1 MAAGLNI
8 DYVGLVDY
16 TLFEGLKFTLA
27 DSLLSRARVC
37 EGHGIELWRRL
48 HCEWEGSA
56 HQLKHAKARKYQDP
70 DRCSTT
76 AALREALPEWERL
89 GEDIKSA
96 GFDAPDWV
104 RISALEKILPADLL
118 NTLVSRP
125 ELDTYAKK
133 RHWVKCQMEHARGS
147 LQAQVMSGPAVGKGK
162 RDAGGDIVMGE
173 VVKAILAQT
182 DRGAEDS
189 ESVDSSPAGLW
200 ALHEQYAQVA
210 GALQALAKGKGK
222 GRGKGPPAASST
234 GGTKG
239 SGKAG
244 GKSNGKGDDFFDGNC
259 HHCGKYGHRKIA
271 CRLLDREMAA
281 KRADGKGKGRG
292 LNEII
297 DDEEEPW
304 QAGAEVNNETEA
316 EWSFGIG
323 CVSKGWPDAAA
334 APDLR
339 PSRTM
344 APAGPSRLPPPHGPL
359 WTTAGRARRSQPRA
373 VTFADYAAAAAGP
386 RVGSQKRGP

>member
-1 MAAGLNI
+1 
-8 DYVGLVDY
+8 
-16 TLFEGLKFTLA
+16 
-27 DSLLSRARVC
+27 
-37 EGHGIELWRRL
+37 
-48 HCEWEGSA
+48 
-56 HQLKHAKARKYQDP
+56 
-70 DRCSTT
+70 
-76 AALREALPEWERL
+76 
-89 GEDIKSA
+89 
-96 GFDAPDWV
+96 
-104 RISALEKILPADLL
+104 
-118 NTLVSRP
+118 
-125 ELDTYAKK
+125 
-133 RHWVKCQMEHARGS
+133 
-147 LQAQVMSGPAVGKGK
+147 MSGPAVGKGK

-173 VVKAILAQT
+173 VAKAILAQT

-271 CRLLDREMAA
+271 CRQLDREVAA

-359 WTTAGRARRSQPRA
+359 WTTAGRARRPQPRA

-386 RVGSQKRGP
+386 RVGSQKEKALRRTAPSRRGPSACGCQHGDVHVGCLTKGMPGALHGALVGAATRSGKVVEAIVDSGAEESVCPLGFFDTVMEPSPMSKTGARYRAANGSRIKNFGQQRVAFVSAEGHRCEMPFQVAEVERPLISVAALARPATAWSWAAAGARS